1 MWRDL
6 FRRGVECAVAQFPI
20 ATAHVPYPAPAV
32 GGDWAM
38 ASLRGRAMTALTCT
52 TADDGGGESEDA
64 AALRARIAE
73 LEAELGRTELLLRET
88 NHRAKNA
95 FATIASLVAIELADI
110 RDPQAREV
118 LQMTQERLAAVALVH
133 HALQGKSDDAVLDLG
148 ALLHRLGTSTAFSMG
163 ADERNIEVR
172 ITAQPVPVE
181 ANHAVSLALIANEL
195 LTNALKHAFAGR
207 KEGIIELALR
217 KHAGKLLLRVSDNGV
232 GVGGVGVGG
241 AGVAGAGAGVAG
253 GRRAAGGTG
262 LTLVHRLAEQIG
274 ARVRFGGRN
283 GTSVTVSIPHRQ
295 APD

>member
-1 MWRDL
+1 
-6 FRRGVECAVAQFPI
+6 
-20 ATAHVPYPAPAV
+20 
-32 GGDWAM
+32 
-38 ASLRGRAMTALTCT
+38 MTALACAAT
-52 TADDGGGESEDA
+52 DDGGGESEE

-118 LQMTQERLAAVALVH
+118 LQLTQERLAAVALVH

-163 ADERNIEVR
+163 ADEHGIEVR

-195 LTNALKHAFAGR
+195 LTNALKYAFAGR
-207 KEGIIELALR
+207 TEGIVELALR
-217 KHAGKLLLRVSDNGV
+217 KHAGKLLLRVRDNGI
-232 GVGGVGVGG
+232 GVGGV
-241 AGVAGAGAGVAG
+241 GVAGAGAGVAG
-253 GRRAAGGTG
+253 GRRPAGGTG

-283 GTSVTVSIPHRQ
+283 GTSVTVSIPHTQ